1 MLHLRN
7 VEIFCFGWKLW
18 LSSEN
23 VLMVGLQ

>member
-7 VEIFCFGWKLW
+7 VEIFYFGWNLW

-23 VLMVGLQ
+23 VLMAGLQ